1 MAEDRSGCCGCCVGV
16 GGGGDCGSTDG
27 ECKLSIGT
35 LGPLS

>member
-1 MAEDRSGCCGCCVGV
+1 MAEDRSGCCGCCV